1 MVGSYKEK
9 TDDKENKLNRI
20 IPDERIIRFGE
31 RLREAMKGESNNSF
45 AKRCGMSERVIRNYL
60 DGSTYPSIDRLAVL
74 AKASNTSLE
83 WLATGQDNSIK
94 NTDSVLCT
102 KRNEQSSPSPKQQ
115 QAWSEILER
124 MTPEERESI
133 IDRVF
138 RQGISTLLVP
148 PQTSTQQQES
158 QFPWPEDLPT
168 KLGVSNHSLAFAQ
181 LYASL
186 TDEQRQRF
194 LESINDK
201 EHIPA
206 NHNKMSSKAG

>member
-1 MVGSYKEK
+1 MVSSYKEK

-83 WLATGQDNSIK
+83 WLATGQDASVK
-94 NTDSVLCT
+94 NAGSVLYAEHD
-102 KRNEQSSPSPKQQ
+102 EQLSPSQKQQ

-124 MTPEERESI
+124 MTPEERESV

-148 PQTSTQQQES
+148 PQTSIQQSES
-158 QFPWPEDLPT
+158 QFPWPEELPA
-168 KLGVSNHSLAFAQ
+168 KLGVSNHSLVFAQ
-181 LYASL
+181 LYESL

-194 LESINDK
+194 LESISDK
-201 EHIPA
+201 ECLPA
-206 NHNKMSSKAG
+206 NHKMSSKAG

>member
-83 WLATGQDNSIK
+83 WLATGQDASTK
-94 NTDSVLCT
+94 NANSVLYT
-102 KRNEQSSPSPKQQ
+102 KRDEQSSPSPKQQ
-115 QAWSEILER
+115 QAWFEILER
-124 MTPEERESI
+124 MTPGERESV

-138 RQGISTLLVP
+138 RHGINALLTP
-148 PQTSTQQQES
+148 PQSDIQQES
-158 QFPWPEDLPT
+158 QFPWPEDLPA
-168 KLGVSNHSLAFAQ
+168 KLGVSNNSLAFAQ

>member
-1 MVGSYKEK
+1 MVGFYKEE
-9 TDDKENKLNRI
+9 TDNKENKLNRI
-20 IPDERIIRFGE
+20 IPDERIIHFGE
-31 RLREAMKGESNNSF
+31 RLREAMKGESINSF

-60 DGSTYPSIDRLAVL
+60 DGSSYPSIDRLAVL

-83 WLATGQDNSIK
+83 WLATGQDVSVK
-94 NTDSVLCT
+94 NAESVFSAIH
-102 KRNEQSSPSPKQQ
+102 NEQLSPSQKQQ

-124 MTPEERESI
+124 MTPEERESV

-138 RQGISTLLVP
+138 RQGINALLTP
-148 PQTSTQQQES
+148 PQTDIQQGS
-158 QFPWPEDLPT
+158 QFPWPEDLHA
-168 KLGVSNHSLAFAQ
+168 KLGISNHSLAFAQ

-201 EHIPA
+201 ERLPA
-206 NHNKMSSKAG
+206 NHKMSSKAG

>member
-1 MVGSYKEK
+1 MSKIGYIRVSTNDQNSDLQKNALMNINCEQIFEDKLSGK
-9 TDDKENKLNRI
+9 TTNRPGLKRALRQLKKGDTLVVWKL
-20 IPDERIIRFGE
+20 
-31 RLREAMKGESNNSF
+31 
-45 AKRCGMSERVIRNYL
+45 
-60 DGSTYPSIDRLAVL
+60 DRLAVL

-83 WLATGQDNSIK
+83 WLATGQDVSTK
-94 NTDSVLCT
+94 NAGSVLCA
-102 KRNEQSSPSPKQQ
+102 KRDEQSSPSPKQQ
-115 QAWSEILER
+115 QAWFEILER
-124 MTPEERESI
+124 MTPGERESV

-138 RQGISTLLVP
+138 RHGINALLTP
-148 PQTSTQQQES
+148 PQSDIQQES
-158 QFPWPEDLPT
+158 QFPWPEDLPA
-168 KLGVSNHSLAFAQ
+168 KLGVSNNSLAFAQ